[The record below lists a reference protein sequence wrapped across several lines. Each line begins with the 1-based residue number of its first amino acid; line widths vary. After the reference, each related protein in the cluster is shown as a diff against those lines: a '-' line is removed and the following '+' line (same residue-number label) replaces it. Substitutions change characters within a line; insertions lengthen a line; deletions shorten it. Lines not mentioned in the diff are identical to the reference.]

1 MERIIE
7 CVPNFSE
14 GRRPEVIA
22 RLVEAV
28 ESVEGAAVLDTHVDA
43 DHNRSVITFVGGME
57 SIVEAAVRVA
67 ARSAE
72 LIDLREHR
80 GVHPRVGALDVLPF
94 VPVRGVTLEDCIHL
108 AHAAGARIARE
119 VGVPVYFYESAARR
133 PDRVNL
139 EDVRRGGFELL
150 REEIATNPERAPDEG
165 EARIHETAGAC
176 VVGARSLLIAYNI
189 NLDTTDLAIAR
200 RVARAVR
207 GRDGGLRFLKAL
219 GFELRERN
227 LTQVSMNLVRFEKTE
242 LHHAFEAVRR
252 EAARYGVRIVGS
264 EIVGLIPQA
273 ALDRSADYFLQIENF
288 SPDLVLE
295 NRIASALARRRAAL
309 AEQAGDA
316 TGADATGGD
325 ATRREA
331 TGRDAINRDA
341 AGGDAAGNDASA
353 GDAVNLRRDAVSSIS
368 DAASSIS
375 DAASSRSD
383 AGSSRNAAVSSRSD
397 AAKRSGVE
405 GILTGEDAGWSGD
418 VEADAI
424 RRRGIV
430 PERASAESSSLER
443 ERAAT
448 DTTQAVADEITGG
461 GVAAAHAAA
470 LAAALGEMVAHLVER
485 KGKQEDMER
494 EARDALQALGS
505 LRARLA
511 EAAEED
517 GASFAGVI
525 GARRMP
531 ARTDEERRARA
542 NAVEEAL
549 KGAAAVPLE
558 VASLAVQVCELL
570 ETLAEL
576 GEPAWLSDSAV
587 GTQLALAAVV
597 SARYNVLVNAFE
609 IEDEDFTREHLAR
622 ADDLLERAREIAARV
637 EASLMESIGR

>member
-1 MERIIE
+1 LERIVE

-43 DHNRSVITFVGGME
+43 DHNRSVITFVGGVE

-67 ARSAE
+67 ARAAE
-72 LIDLREHR
+72 LIDLRQHA

-119 VGVPVYFYESAARR
+119 LGVPVYFYESAARR

-150 REEIATNPERAPDEG
+150 REEIETNPERAPDEG
-165 EARIHETAGAC
+165 EARIHETAGAS
-176 VVGARSLLIAYNI
+176 VVGARSLLVAYNI
-189 NLDTTDLAIAR
+189 NLDTTDLSIAR
-200 RVARAVR
+200 RIARAVR

-227 LTQVSMNLVRFEKTE
+227 LTQVSMNLVRFQKTE

-252 EAARYGVRIVGS
+252 EAERYGVRVAGS

-273 ALDRSADYFLQIENF
+273 ALDRSAEYFLQIENF

-295 NRIASALARRRAAL
+295 NRIASALARRRERVAA
-309 AEQAGDA
+309 Q
-316 TGADATGGD
+316 
-325 ATRREA
+325 
-331 TGRDAINRDA
+331 
-341 AGGDAAGNDASA
+341 
-353 GDAVNLRRDAVSSIS
+353 
-368 DAASSIS
+368 
-375 DAASSRSD
+375 D
-383 AGSSRNAAVSSRSD
+383 AGTASVD
-397 AAKRSGVE
+397 MPG
-405 GILTGEDAGWSGD
+405 GESPSWSAD
-418 VEADAI
+418 VEAEAI
-424 RRRGIV
+424 KRRGVVV
-430 PERASAESSSLER
+430 PGGVVPQREVNHAPHARAHVAAADAPQSAP
-443 ERAAT
+443 
-448 DTTQAVADEITGG
+448 DEITGG
-461 GVAAAHAAA
+461 GAAAAHAAS

-494 EARDALQALGS
+494 EARDALQALGN
-505 LRARLA
+505 LRARLV
-511 EAAEED
+511 EAADED
-517 GASFAGVI
+517 GASFAGVVS
-525 GARRMP
+525 ARRMP
-531 ARTDEERRARA
+531 GRSEEERRARA

-558 VASLAVQVCELL
+558 VASLAVQVGELL

-576 GEPAWLSDSAV
+576 GEPAWLSDSAT
-587 GTQLALAAVV
+587 GAQLALAAVV
-597 SARYNVLVNAFE
+597 AARYNVLVNASE
-609 IEDEDFTREHLAR
+609 IEDEEFTGEHLSR

>member
-1 MERIIE
+1 MERIVE

-43 DHNRSVITFVGGME
+43 DHNRSVITFVGGVE

-67 ARSAE
+67 GRAAE
-72 LIDLREHR
+72 LIDLRQHA

-139 EDVRRGGFELL
+139 EDVRRGGFEQL
-150 REEIATNPERAPDEG
+150 RREIETNPERAPDEG
-165 EARIHETAGAC
+165 AARVHETAGAT

-189 NLDTTDLAIAR
+189 NLNTTDITVAQ

-227 LTQVSMNLVRFEKTE
+227 LTQVSMNLVRFERTQ

-252 EAARYGVRIVGS
+252 EAARYGVRVVGS

-273 ALDRSADYFLQIENF
+273 ALDRGAEYFLQIENF

-295 NRIASALARRRAAL
+295 NRIASALAK
-309 AEQAGDA
+309 
-316 TGADATGGD
+316 
-325 ATRREA
+325 RRESA
-331 TGRDAINRDA
+331 AAQRRDA
-341 AGGDAAGNDASA
+341 AS
-353 GDAVNLRRDAVSSIS
+353 RDVSSE
-368 DAASSIS
+368 DAAS
-375 DAASSRSD
+375 
-383 AGSSRNAAVSSRSD
+383 
-397 AAKRSGVE
+397 
-405 GILTGEDAGWSGD
+405 WSAD

-424 RRRGIV
+424 SRRGV
-430 PERASAESSSLER
+430 MPERGVVTDSGERSHATASDAP
-443 ERAAT
+443 
-448 DTTQAVADEITGG
+448 QAVPDEITGG
-461 GVAAAHAAA
+461 GAAAAHAAS

-494 EARDALQALGS
+494 EARDALQALGD
-505 LRARLA
+505 LRARLDD
-511 EAAEED
+511 AADED
-517 GASFAGVI
+517 GASFAGVV

-531 ARTDEERRARA
+531 GRNDEERRARA

-549 KGAAAVPLE
+549 KGAASVPLE
-558 VASLAVQVCELL
+558 VASLAVQVGELL

-576 GEPAWLSDSAV
+576 GEPAWLSDSAT
-587 GTQLALAAVV
+587 GAQLALASVV
-597 SARYNVLVNAFE
+597 AARYNVLVNAHE
-609 IEDEDFTREHLAR
+609 IEDEEFTSEHLSR
-622 ADDLLERAREIAARV
+622 ADELLERARGIAARV
-637 EASLMESIGR
+637 EAARMESIGR

>member
-1 MERIIE
+1 VERIVE

-28 ESVEGAAVLDTHVDA
+28 ESVEGTAVLDTHIDA
-43 DHNRSVITFVGGME
+43 DHNRSVITFVGGVE
-57 SIVEAAVRVA
+57 AIVEAAVRVA
-67 ARSAE
+67 ARAAE
-72 LIDLREHR
+72 LIDLRHHA

-139 EDVRRGGFELL
+139 EDVRRGGFEAL
-150 REEIATNPERAPDEG
+150 RDEIATNPESAPDEG
-165 EARIHETAGAC
+165 EARVHETAGAC

-189 NLDTTDLAIAR
+189 NLNTTDLAVAR
-200 RVARAVR
+200 RIARAVR

-252 EAARYGVRIVGS
+252 EAERWGVRVAGS

-273 ALDRSADYFLQIENF
+273 ALDRSAEYFLQIENF

-295 NRIASALARRRAAL
+295 NRIASAIAK
-309 AEQAGDA
+309 
-316 TGADATGGD
+316 
-325 ATRREA
+325 RREA
-331 TGRDAINRDA
+331 ATTGQAKGA
-341 AGGDAAGNDASA
+341 ATTDVSSA
-353 GDAVNLRRDAVSSIS
+353 G
-368 DAASSIS
+368 
-375 DAASSRSD
+375 
-383 AGSSRNAAVSSRSD
+383 
-397 AAKRSGVE
+397 
-405 GILTGEDAGWSGD
+405 TAGWSGD
-418 VEADAI
+418 VEPEAI
-424 RRRGIV
+424 KRRDV
-430 PERASAESSSLER
+430 LPEREPLDDSSA
-443 ERAAT
+443 RARR
-448 DTTQAVADEITGG
+448 VAADSARALPDEITGG
-461 GVAAAHAAA
+461 GAAAAQAAA

-494 EARDALQALGS
+494 EARDALQALGD
-505 LRARLA
+505 LRARLS
-511 EAAEED
+511 EAADED

-531 ARTDEERRARA
+531 GRNDEERRARA

-558 VASLAVQVCELL
+558 VASLAVQVGELL
-570 ETLAEL
+570 ETLADL
-576 GEPAWLSDSAV
+576 GEPAWLSDSAT

-597 SARYNVLVNAFE
+597 SARYNVLVNASE
-609 IEDEDFTREHLAR
+609 IEDEEFTREHLSR

>member
-1 MERIIE
+1 MERIVE

-14 GRRPEVIA
+14 GRRPEVVA

-28 ESVEGAAVLDTHVDA
+28 ESVAGALVLDTHVDA
-43 DHNRSVITFVGGME
+43 DHNRSVITFVGGVE

-67 ARSAE
+67 ARAAE
-72 LIDLREHR
+72 LIDLRKHA

-94 VPVRGVTLEDCIHL
+94 VPVRGVTLEECIRL

-150 REEIATNPERAPDEG
+150 REEIETNPERAPDQG
-165 EARIHETAGAC
+165 APRIHETAGAC
-176 VVGARSLLIAYNI
+176 VVGARSLLVAYNV
-189 NLDTTDLAIAR
+189 NLDTTDVTVAR

-219 GFELRERN
+219 GFELRERG

-252 EAARYGVRIVGS
+252 EAARHGVRVVGS

-273 ALDRSADYFLQIENF
+273 ALDRAADYFLQIENF
-288 SPDLVLE
+288 TPDLILE
-295 NRIASALARRRAAL
+295 NRIATALAKRRAADM
-309 AEQAGDA
+309 QGVDA
-316 TGADATGGD
+316 TGTG
-325 ATRREA
+325 ATR
-331 TGRDAINRDA
+331 
-341 AGGDAAGNDASA
+341 GDDN
-353 GDAVNLRRDAVSSIS
+353 N
-368 DAASSIS
+368 
-375 DAASSRSD
+375 
-383 AGSSRNAAVSSRSD
+383 
-397 AAKRSGVE
+397 
-405 GILTGEDAGWSGD
+405 AGWSAD
-418 VEADAI
+418 VEAGAI
-424 RRRGIV
+424 VRRGVV
-430 PERASAESSSLER
+430 PERASVSGSDG
-443 ERAAT
+443 RASDSGSVGGSDGRSRVIVDAS
-448 DTTQAVADEITGG
+448 TQSAPEEITGG
-461 GVAAAHAAA
+461 GAAAAHAAS

-485 KGKQEDMER
+485 KGKQEDSER
-494 EARDALQALGS
+494 EARDALQALGD
-505 LRARLA
+505 LRARLND
-511 EAAEED
+511 AADED
-517 GASFAGVI
+517 GASFAGVL

-531 ARTDEERRARA
+531 GRNEEERRTRA

-558 VASLAVQVCELL
+558 VASLAVQVGELL

-576 GEPAWLSDSAV
+576 GEPAWLSDSAT
-587 GTQLALAAVV
+587 GAQLALAATVA
-597 SARYNVLVNAFE
+597 ARYNVLVNAAE
-609 IEDEDFTREHLAR
+609 IEDEEFVGEHLSR

>member
-1 MERIIE
+1 MERIVE

-28 ESVEGAAVLDTHVDA
+28 ESVADTAVLDTHVDA
-43 DHNRSVITFVGGME
+43 DHNRSVITFVGGVDA
-57 SIVEAAVRVA
+57 IVEAAVRVA
-67 ARSAE
+67 ARAAE
-72 LIDLREHR
+72 LIDLRHHA

-139 EDVRRGGFELL
+139 EDVRRGGFEQL

-165 EARIHETAGAC
+165 AARVHETAGAC
-176 VVGARSLLIAYNI
+176 VVGARSLLVAYNI
-189 NLDTTDLAIAR
+189 NLNTTDIKVAR
-200 RVARAVR
+200 RIARAVR

-252 EAARYGVRIVGS
+252 EAERWGVRVAGS

-273 ALDRSADYFLQIENF
+273 ALDRSAEYFLQIENF
-288 SPDLVLE
+288 SPHLVLE
-295 NRIASALARRRAAL
+295 NRIASALAK
-309 AEQAGDA
+309 
-316 TGADATGGD
+316 
-325 ATRREA
+325 RREA
-331 TGRDAINRDA
+331 V
-341 AGGDAAGNDASA
+341 AGQ
-353 GDAVNLRRDAVSSIS
+353 RS
-368 DAASSIS
+368 DAASK
-375 DAASSRSD
+375 DA
-383 AGSSRNAAVSSRSD
+383 
-397 AAKRSGVE
+397 SG
-405 GILTGEDAGWSGD
+405 GERAGWSAD
-418 VEADAI
+418 VEAEAI
-424 RRRGIV
+424 KRRGV
-430 PERASAESSSLER
+430 MPEREVGAASTER
-443 ERAAT
+443 THVTADAPQAAP
-448 DTTQAVADEITGG
+448 DEITGG
-461 GVAAAHAAA
+461 GAAAAHAAS

-494 EARDALQALGS
+494 EARDALQALGD
-505 LRARLA
+505 LRARLT
-511 EAAEED
+511 EAADED

-531 ARTDEERRARA
+531 GRSNEERRARA

-558 VASLAVQVCELL
+558 VASLAVQVGELL

-576 GEPAWLSDSAV
+576 GEPAWLSDSAT
-587 GTQLALAAVV
+587 GAQLALAAVV
-597 SARYNVLVNAFE
+597 AARYNVLVNASE
-609 IEDEDFTREHLAR
+609 IEDEEFTGEHISR

>member
-1 MERIIE
+1 MERIVE

-22 RLVEAV
+22 RLVEAI
-28 ESVEGAAVLDTHVDA
+28 EAVEGTAVLDTHVDA
-43 DHNRSVITFVGGME
+43 DHNRSVITFVGGVE
-57 SIVEAAVRVA
+57 AIVEAAVRVA
-67 ARSAE
+67 ARAAE
-72 LIDLREHR
+72 LIDLRHHA
-80 GVHPRVGALDVLPF
+80 GVHPRIGALDVLPF

-108 AHAAGARIARE
+108 AHAAGERIARE

-139 EDVRRGGFELL
+139 EDVRRGGFEQL
-150 REEIATNPERAPDEG
+150 RAEIATNPERAPDEG
-165 EARIHETAGAC
+165 ALRIHETAGAC
-176 VVGARSLLIAYNI
+176 AVGARSLLIAYNI
-189 NLDTTDLAIAR
+189 NLDTTDLTVAR

-252 EAARYGVRIVGS
+252 EAERWGVRVAGS

-295 NRIASALARRRAAL
+295 NRIASALARRR
-309 AEQAGDA
+309 
-316 TGADATGGD
+316 
-325 ATRREA
+325 EA
-331 TGRDAINRDA
+331 V
-341 AGGDAAGNDASA
+341 
-353 GDAVNLRRDAVSSIS
+353 AVQSGE
-368 DAASSIS
+368 ASSKDVS
-375 DAASSRSD
+375 GRESR
-383 AGSSRNAAVSSRSD
+383 
-397 AAKRSGVE
+397 
-405 GILTGEDAGWSGD
+405 GWSAD
-418 VEADAI
+418 VEAEAI
-424 RRRGIV
+424 RRREVV
-430 PERASAESSSLER
+430 PERALVTASSER
-443 ERAAT
+443 SQVVPDARQAT
-448 DTTQAVADEITGG
+448 PDEITGG
-461 GVAAAHAAA
+461 GAAAAHAAS
-470 LAAALGEMVAHLVER
+470 LAAALGEMVAHLIER

-494 EARDALQALGS
+494 EARDALQALGD
-505 LRARLA
+505 LRARLT
-511 EAAEED
+511 EAADED
-517 GASFAGVI
+517 GASFAGVV

-531 ARTDEERRARA
+531 GRNDEERRARA

-558 VASLAVQVCELL
+558 VASLAVQVGELL

-576 GEPAWLSDSAV
+576 GEPAWLSDSAT
-587 GTQLALAAVV
+587 GAQLALAAVV
-597 SARYNVLVNAFE
+597 AARYNVLVNAAE
-609 IEDEDFTREHLAR
+609 IEDEEFTSEHLSR